1 MSPPRSWISLQVG
14 QLPAASWLSIIN
26 YDKTFFI
33 ENMTIHYMIK
43 IQISKKSSANLCFG
57 FVSFLFLLFAK
68 ITPDI
73 NSRLIWCKSS
83 ILCCRTFYVHPI
95 WIYHQSV
102 TNRNF
107 RDLFSDTAKW
117 TSPERKFSFV
127 IDLKVF
133 HLFVI
138 SFHKICKSLITFYKS
153 PKSKMLWLTLV
164 IFLLE
169 VTLLLNT
176 K

>member
-1 MSPPRSWISLQVG
+1 MTKLFSLKTWRYIIWLKYRFQRK
-14 QLPAASWLSIIN
+14 AA
-26 YDKTFFI
+26 
-33 ENMTIHYMIK
+33 
-43 IQISKKSSANLCFG
+43 QIYVLDLCH
-57 FVSFLFLLFAK
+57 FLFLLFAK

>member
-1 MSPPRSWISLQVG
+1 MWEKQQMSPPRSWISLQVG

-117 TSPERKFSFV
+117 TSPERKFFC
-127 IDLKVF
+127 DWF
-133 HLFVI
+133 
-138 SFHKICKSLITFYKS
+138 
-153 PKSKMLWLTLV
+153 
-164 IFLLE
+164 
-169 VTLLLNT
+169 
-176 K
+176 